1 MNKVK
6 FGPSGN
12 SELFY
17 QLGYKSSVEAPAWL
31 RSLGLSAYEYSFGRG
46 YNMSQ
51 EKAIEIGREASANE
65 IEISVHAPYYIN
77 FANESEEMVEKSYN
91 YVLTGLKMLRAM
103 GGKHLVFHASS
114 QGKLPRERALEL
126 TRERLKILAKKVYE
140 SGYSDMMLC
149 PETMGK
155 PLQIGTFKEIVDLC
169 TVDKIF
175 VPTFDFGH
183 IYSLSLGKFGSYE
196 DYVEVFTYAL
206 EKLGERAR
214 FCHIHFS
221 QIEYGQKG
229 EVRHLNF
236 GNGKF
241 GPAFEPMLKA
251 ISDLGLFPTVICES
265 HSNMATDALEMKQF
279 FEKI

>member
-183 IYSLSLGKFGSYE
+183 IYSLSLGK
-196 DYVEVFTYAL
+196 
-206 EKLGERAR
+206 
-214 FCHIHFS
+214 
-221 QIEYGQKG
+221 
-229 EVRHLNF
+229 
-236 GNGKF
+236 
-241 GPAFEPMLKA
+241 
-251 ISDLGLFPTVICES
+251 
-265 HSNMATDALEMKQF
+265 NM
-279 FEKI
+279 